1 MTDTDVTPEVVR
13 NDAKGRYEISIDGA
27 LAGFTEF
34 VADEQGRLVFPHTE
48 IDPAFSG
55 RGFGTELIG
64 QAMTDVAAR
73 GETVVPE
80 CSFVVRYLQKHEVNG
95 LDIAW
100 PHGSAP
106 QE

>member
-1 MTDTDVTPEVVR
+1 MTTTDEHHEDRRSEAEGPY
-13 NDAKGRYEISIDGA
+13 AIILDGA
-27 LAGFTEF
+27 PAGFAEF
-34 VADEQGRLVFPHTE
+34 VAGAKRCLVFPHTQL
-48 IDPAFSG
+48 DRAFSG
-55 RGFGTELIG
+55 RGLGTELIG
-64 QAMTDVAAR
+64 QAMTDVASR

-106 QE
+106 QG